1 MTPADTANEALDTT
15 LAAVQLLIKRCTLLE
30 SGNPEVLRILDEIA
44 RRVAKDLKLHG
55 GNATSF
61 SPQLLSCAAVVRECS
76 KAGAFQTMP
85 DWTSVIDNDPRI
97 KGHPRFKKTVN
108 YRSRAADEMPI
119 LLESGPVTSS
129 GTHAAVHFALLAIAP
144 PPTLSPLPI
153 DRGFVNSP
161 SQAIAPPSPSPTSMA
176 LEPLTPLPLSAVS
189 IPSKYNLFV
198 PGTKNAAKTAQ
209 KAGNRKKRK
218 AEDNGMEEA
227 KLGNIPS
234 SPSRLGKSSQKRS
247 KHVSDAERNKHT
259 EIASV
264 IEVPADTNVAPEDL
278 DSTEMADERGF
289 WDAET
294 RPIEWGRDSTIA
306 MAAEFSVRHHPQKCD
321 KCSKLEV
328 ACLVLPDKKF
338 GCIRLA
344 CANCDEMKV
353 TCAINGVGVRERM
366 QAKAKAMAAE
376 AVANPTRRSKS
387 RAPKSRVINKTVVNT
402 RSRKTP
408 MPPNRSLSVVE
419 DDMVESE
426 DLAMAGEP
434 KYMDVVPAQTEVPP
448 IPTMGSSVSV
458 EPQGQ
463 SVALVNPA
471 KCEPTA
477 RDILQSIQDLGRRL
491 DGLATNDRVD
501 DLEERLDSVEEV
513 VGRRLDILERKLR
526 YSDSEWKATSS
537 SLGHLTMSLRDHMD
551 DLTAHRPRIDTTA
564 YAPPHH
570 GNVHLP
576 AWLANHDDDPNI
588 SAISRQWT
596 HAWDASVLTSVHGH
610 VGTSASAAHI
620 ANTSDPAVLPAD
632 VDAYAELRSELST
645 ISD

>member
-1 MTPADTANEALDTT
+1 MTPADTANEVLDTT

-30 SGNPEVLRILDEIA
+30 SGYPEALRISDEIA

-76 KAGAFQTMP
+76 KAGTFQTMP

-97 KGHPRFKKTVN
+97 KGHPRFNKTLN
-108 YRSRAADEMPI
+108 YRSRAADEIPI
-119 LLESGPVTSS
+119 LLDSEPVTSS
-129 GTHAAVHFALLAIAP
+129 GTHAAVHFAPLAIAP

-153 DRGFVNSP
+153 DRAFVNSP

-176 LEPLTPLPLSAVS
+176 LEPLTPLPVSAVS

-198 PGTKNAAKTAQ
+198 PGTKNAKTAP

-218 AEDNGMEEA
+218 AEDNGAEEV
-227 KLGNIPS
+227 KLGNIPNA
-234 SPSRLGKSSQKRS
+234 PSRFGKSSQKRS
-247 KHVSDAERNKHT
+247 KHVSGDNRNEHT
-259 EIASV
+259 DIASV
-264 IEVPADTNVAPEDL
+264 IENVALERS
-278 DSTEMADERGF
+278 DSTEMANERGF

-294 RPIEWGRDSTIA
+294 RPVEWGRDSAIA
-306 MAAEFSVRHHPQKCD
+306 MAA
-321 KCSKLEV
+321 
-328 ACLVLPDKKF
+328 
-338 GCIRLA
+338 
-344 CANCDEMKV
+344 
-353 TCAINGVGVRERM
+353 ERM

-419 DDMVESE
+419 DDIVEHE
-426 DLAMAGEP
+426 DLALAGEP
-434 KYMDVVPAQTEVPP
+434 KYMDVAPAQAEVLP

-471 KCEPTA
+471 EYEPTA

-491 DGLATNDRVD
+491 DGLATNDRVNN
-501 DLEERLDSVEEV
+501 LEERLDSVEEV
-513 VGRRLDILERKLR
+513 VGRRLDVLERKLI

-576 AWLANHDDDPNI
+576 AWLANHDDNPNI
-588 SAISRQWT
+588 SAIGR
-596 HAWDASVLTSVHGH
+596 
-610 VGTSASAAHI
+610 TSASAAHI
-620 ANTSDPAVLPAD
+620 AETPDPAVLP
-632 VDAYAELRSELST
+632 VDADACVELCSELST

>member
-30 SGNPEVLRILDEIA
+30 SGYPEALRISDEIA

-61 SPQLLSCAAVVRECS
+61 SPQLLSCTAVVRECS
-76 KAGAFQTMP
+76 KAGTFQTMP
-85 DWTSVIDNDPRI
+85 DWTSMIDNDPRI
-97 KGHPRFKKTVN
+97 KGHPRFNKTLN
-108 YRSRAADEMPI
+108 YRSRAADEIPI
-119 LLESGPVTSS
+119 LLDSELVTSS
-129 GTHAAVHFALLAIAP
+129 GTHAAVHFAPLAIAP

-153 DRGFVNSP
+153 DRAFVNSP

-176 LEPLTPLPLSAVS
+176 LEPLTPLPVSAVS

-198 PGTKNAAKTAQ
+198 PGTKNAKTAP

-218 AEDNGMEEA
+218 AEDNGAEEV
-227 KLGNIPS
+227 KLGNIPNA
-234 SPSRLGKSSQKRS
+234 PSRLGKSSQKRS
-247 KHVSDAERNKHT
+247 KHVSGDDRNEHT
-259 EIASV
+259 DIASV
-264 IEVPADTNVAPEDL
+264 IENVAPERS
-278 DSTEMADERGF
+278 DSTKMADERGF

-294 RPIEWGRDSTIA
+294 RPVEWGRDSAIA
-306 MAAEFSVRHHPQKCD
+306 TAAEKCD
-321 KCSKLEV
+321 KCSKSGV

-338 GCIRLA
+338 RCIRLA

-353 TCAINGVGVRERM
+353 TCAINGVGVQERM

-402 RSRKTP
+402 RSRKMP

-419 DDMVESE
+419 DDIVEHEAS
-426 DLAMAGEP
+426 DLALAGEP
-434 KYMDVVPAQTEVPP
+434 KYMDVAPAQAEVLP
-448 IPTMGSSVSV
+448 IPTMGSCVSV

-463 SVALVNPA
+463 SVALVNPVE
-471 KCEPTA
+471 CEPTA

-501 DLEERLDSVEEV
+501 NLEERLDSVEEV
-513 VGRRLDILERKLR
+513 VGRRLDVLERKLR

-537 SLGHLTMSLRDHMD
+537 SLRHLTMSLRDHMD

-588 SAISRQWT
+588 SAIGRQWT
-596 HAWDASVLTSVHGH
+596 HAWDASVLTGVHGH

-620 ANTSDPAVLPAD
+620 AETPDPAVLP
-632 VDAYAELRSELST
+632 VDADACVELCSELST